1 MFRLRIFRGID
12 GGFLQRGTVIQ
23 RRRKSGGLAGKGFFF
38 LTRNRIC
45 TTMLATR
52 GNERGSPRGWSGLLR
67 IGQLI
72 VPSRRTTILKDTNEE
87 MVSLDDRIERVVM
100 PVLEIE
106 RKDSHIHSLEP
117 GSRR

>member
-1 MFRLRIFRGID
+1 
-12 GGFLQRGTVIQ
+12 
-23 RRRKSGGLAGKGFFF
+23 
-38 LTRNRIC
+38 
-45 TTMLATR
+45 MLATR
-52 GNERGSPRGWSGLLR
+52 GNERGSPRGRSGLLR

-106 RKDSHIHSLEP
+106 RKDSHIHFLEP